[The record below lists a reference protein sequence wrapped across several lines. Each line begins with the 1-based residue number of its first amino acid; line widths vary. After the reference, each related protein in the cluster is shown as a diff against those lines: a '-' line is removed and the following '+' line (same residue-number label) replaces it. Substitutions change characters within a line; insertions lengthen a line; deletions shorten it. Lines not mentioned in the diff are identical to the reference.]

1 MLQGMNHLLSKHQP
15 AMSSIS
21 FWYNYTSSPT
31 EELIPG
37 SERSVSILEHLEIQ
51 DLIDGWT
58 DLFSCKY
65 SLQEALSYKF
75 NASKSIRFHIY
86 RICTVLSK
94 IQQPEH
100 GADYLEDYNSN
111 CTSNNQKQKE
121 HKASISCQLHIV
133 QGQNTA
139 QSVICT
145 LATHSDCCSIGP

>member
-21 FWYNYTSSPT
+21 FWYNYTSSPN
-31 EELIPG
+31 EELIAG

-51 DLIDGWT
+51 DLINGWT

-65 SLQEALSYKF
+65 SLQESLSYKF
-75 NASKSIRFHIY
+75 NASKSIRFHIC
-86 RICTVLSK
+86 IGSVLSYPK
-94 IQQPEH
+94 F
-100 GADYLEDYNSN
+100 
-111 CTSNNQKQKE
+111 NNQSMLWITLRIIIAIAPATTRNKRNIK
-121 HKASISCQLHIV
+121 HRSVASCTV